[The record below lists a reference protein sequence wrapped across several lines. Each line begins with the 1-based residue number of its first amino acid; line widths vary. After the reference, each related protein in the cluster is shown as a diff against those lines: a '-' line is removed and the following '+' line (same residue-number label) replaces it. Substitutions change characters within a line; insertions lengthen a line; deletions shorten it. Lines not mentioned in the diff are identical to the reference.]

1 MSKTVIVAE
10 GGASR
15 TAYSAGVMDALLE
28 QGFVSDMFYGVSAGA
43 AFGVSYCS
51 GQQGRNRTLVTDYM
65 PTPQY
70 SGVKHLVRPDN
81 RSFYN
86 LDYVYSKVPNELL
99 PFDFEAF
106 AKYKGKCVA
115 VMTDLETGEAV
126 YPDIPR
132 DDRTFTH
139 LRATCALPLLFPP
152 IEIDGRKYMDGGIAD
167 SIPFR
172 HALSEGCDKLIVIL
186 TRERGF
192 RKSPEPTLKFIL
204 KAFRAYP
211 KFCHQMITRSERYN
225 EDTAELEKLRQ
236 EGKAFIF
243 YPKKELLCSRTES
256 DPGKLLHL
264 YDYGFRHGMWAKDSL
279 AEFLSR

>member
-1 MSKTVIVAE
+1 MSKTVIIAE

-28 QGFVSDMFYGVSAGA
+28 QGFVSDMFFGVSAGI

-51 GQQGRNRTLVTDYM
+51 GQQGRNKTLVTDYM

-70 SGVKHLVRPDN
+70 SGVKHLLRPDN

-86 LDYVYSKVPNELL
+86 LDYIYGTVPNELL
-99 PFDFEAF
+99 PFDFDAF
-106 AKYKGKCVA
+106 AQYKGRCVS
-115 VMTDLETGEAV
+115 VITDLETGEAV
-126 YPDIPR
+126 YPEVPR
-132 DDRTFTH
+132 DDRQFTH
-139 LRATCALPLLFPP
+139 LRASCALPLLFPP

-172 HALSEGCDKLIVIL
+172 QALSEGADKLIVIL
-186 TRERGF
+186 TRERGYK
-192 RKSPEPTLKFIL
+192 KSPEPTEQLII

-211 KFCHQMITRSERYN
+211 EFCHKILTRSQRYN
-225 EDTAELEKLRQ
+225 EDTAELESLRQ
-236 EGKAFIF
+236 QGKAFVF

-256 DPGKLLHL
+256 DPEKLRRL
-264 YDYGFRHGMWAKDSL
+264 YDYGFRHGMWAKDQL
-279 AEFLSR
+279 AKFLAK